1 MVRDA
6 VEETQIGEAE
16 SDADDIQFV
25 EAGYICNVHGLR
37 GEVRV
42 KPATDFPEERFLKP
56 GVRWLRL
63 RSSSTLMIKE
73 FELVKGRFHAAQHQ
87 WLVTFKGVN
96 SVDEARELVGAAL
109 LVKFDDRP
117 TLNDD
122 EFYSPD
128 LVGMNVVLKD
138 TGELVGTV
146 IDIYNTGASDLLRVM
161 LSQTKDSVANI
172 SAAAS
177 EEESSAPLIWIP
189 FVKDI
194 VPDVDMQRRQLLIT
208 PPEGLLELNLRPK
221 SSSKGEKHQEER
233 KQRRKARQKVA
244 AIRKKLLDIG
254 QEHVLFG
261 LSIGDKAQ
269 KQALLDQIL
278 SFDFKLFKHALQDS
292 SETYQRSDLSQLMDT
307 KLTTN
312 WWLSSDDFRKGHVP
326 SWKKE
331 SVSSETLQLHR
342 EGLELIAQGQI
353 AVIIFVDEE
362 NLKGDNA
369 DEHMYDQRNLA
380 LRNRFHLQ
388 AEKLLTS
395 QKLANSAAVEN
406 FSVPCIISATEDKI
420 PSIQL
425 LFEEHD
431 YFGLEEEQVWFS
443 TQESLPCIGM
453 SSDSRESKILLESP
467 WKIIQ
472 APAGPG
478 SIVGSLLNQRILER
492 LTEMDIQY
500 VQICS
505 LNDLSVV
512 ADPGFFGFV
521 HKQGA
526 AIGVKLFAEEFPEQ
540 SEQLVGIYHV
550 EVPSY
555 SLSCQNWKK
564 GYASSSEGAPQ
575 SDAQAQLFVKRVHNG
590 SPCYDMI
597 LSTKYLGK
605 LTKKLYKMEYY
616 REEKHVDYLN
626 EENAETQNATQLQC
640 SIYSLLKFSP
650 SNKIALILY
659 H

>member
-1 MVRDA
+1 MVEDA
-6 VEETQIGEAE
+6 VEETQIGGAE
-16 SDADDIQFV
+16 SSVDDIQFV

-42 KPATDFPEERFLKP
+42 KPATDFPEERFMKP

-63 RSSSTLMIKE
+63 RSSSTLTIKE
-73 FELVKGRFHAAQHQ
+73 FELVKGRFHAGQHQ

-109 LVKFDDRP
+109 LVKNDDRP
-117 TLNDD
+117 TLDED

-128 LVGMNVVLKD
+128 LVGMGVVLKD
-138 TGELVGTV
+138 TRELVGTV

-161 LSQTKDSVANI
+161 LIQTKDSVANI

-177 EEESSAPLIWIP
+177 EEEKSAPLIWIP
-189 FVKDI
+189 FVKEI

-221 SSSKGEKHQEER
+221 GSSKGEKREEEW
-233 KQRRKARQKVA
+233 KQRRKARQKIT

-261 LSIGDKAQ
+261 LSDGDKAQ

-292 SETYQRSDLSQLMDT
+292 SETYQRSDLSRLMDT

-312 WWLSSDDFRKGHVP
+312 LWLSSDDFRKGHLR

-331 SVSSETLQLHR
+331 YVSTETLQLHR
-342 EGLELIAQGQI
+342 EGLELIAQGQT

-362 NLKGDNA
+362 NMKGDDTNKK
-369 DEHMYDQRNLA
+369 MYDQRNSA
-380 LRNRFHLQ
+380 LQNLFHLQ
-388 AEKLLTS
+388 AEKLLTV
-395 QKLANSAAVEN
+395 QKLANSAAVEK
-406 FSVPCIISATEDKI
+406 FSVPLIIAATEDTI
-420 PSIQL
+420 SSVQL
-425 LFEEHD
+425 HFKEHD
-431 YFGLEEEQVWFS
+431 YFGLEEEQVWFL
-443 TQESLPCIGM
+443 TQESLPCISI
-453 SSDSRESKILLESP
+453 SSDSGANRIRMESL

-472 APAGPG
+472 APTGPG
-478 SIVGSLLNQRILER
+478 SIVSSLLNQGILER
-492 LTEMDIQY
+492 LIERDIHY

-505 LNDLSVV
+505 LNDLSAV

-526 AIGVKLFAEEFPEQ
+526 DIGVKLFAEEFPDH
-540 SEQLVGIYHV
+540 SEQLVSNNHV
-550 EVPSY
+550 EVQPY

-564 GYASSSEGAPQ
+564 GYASESEGA
-575 SDAQAQLFVKRVHNG
+575 AQRNAKAQLFVKKVHNG

-597 LSTKYLGK
+597 LTTKYLGK

-616 REEKHVDYLN
+616 REKKHVEDLN
-626 EENAETQNATQLQC
+626 KENTETQNASQLHC

-650 SNKIALILY
+650 SNKIALLLY
-659 H
+659 N

>member
-1 MVRDA
+1 MVEDA
-6 VEETQIGEAE
+6 IEETQIGGAE
-16 SDADDIQFV
+16 SSVDGIQFV

-42 KPATDFPEERFLKP
+42 KPATDFPEERFMKP

-63 RSSSTLMIKE
+63 RNSSTLTIRE
-73 FELVKGRFHAAQHQ
+73 FELVKGRFHAGQHQ

-109 LVKFDDRP
+109 LVKNDDRP
-117 TLNDD
+117 TLNED

-128 LVGMNVVLKD
+128 LVGMGVVLKD

-161 LSQTKDSVANI
+161 LSQTKDSVANV
-172 SAAAS
+172 SAAES
-177 EEESSAPLIWIP
+177 EEETSAPLIWIP
-189 FVKDI
+189 FVKEI

-221 SSSKGEKHQEER
+221 GSSKGEKREEEW

-278 SFDFKLFKHALQDS
+278 SFDFKLFKHALHDS
-292 SETYQRSDLSQLMDT
+292 SETYQRSDLSRLMDT

-312 WWLSSDDFRKGHVP
+312 LRLSSDDFRKGHLR

-331 SVSSETLQLHR
+331 SVNTEALQLHR
-342 EGLELIAQGQI
+342 EGLELIAQGQT

-362 NLKGDNA
+362 KMKGDHTN
-369 DEHMYDQRNLA
+369 EHMYDQRNSA
-380 LRNRFHLQ
+380 LQNWFHLQ
-388 AEKLLTS
+388 AEKLLTI

-406 FSVPCIISATEDKI
+406 FSIPLIIAATEDTI

-425 LFEEHD
+425 HFEQHD
-431 YFGLEEEQVWFS
+431 YFGLEEEQVWFL
-443 TQESLPCIGM
+443 TQESLPCISI
-453 SSDSRESKILLESP
+453 SSDSGANRILMESP

-472 APAGPG
+472 APTGPG
-478 SIVGSLLNQRILER
+478 SIVSSLLNQGILER
-492 LTEMDIQY
+492 LTERDIQY

-505 LNDLSVV
+505 LNDLSVA

-526 AIGVKLFAEEFPEQ
+526 DVGVKLFAEEFPDQ
-540 SEQLVGIYHV
+540 SEELVSINHV
-550 EVPSY
+550 EVQPY

-564 GYASSSEGAPQ
+564 GYASESEGA
-575 SDAQAQLFVKRVHNG
+575 AQAQFVKKVHNG

-597 LSTKYLGK
+597 LTTKYLGK

-616 REEKHVDYLN
+616 REKKHVDHLN
-626 EENAETQNATQLQC
+626 EENTETQNANQLQC

-650 SNKIALILY
+650 SNKIAILLY
-659 H
+659 N